1 MAAVTSAILAGVA
14 VAVAASGTGYAISEN
29 EDAKDQA
36 KKQRRKAEQDAAKVV
51 ADLEAEKV
59 ASRNKEIQAASLAA
73 NISNRKAEFN
83 PSGIQGTVTAA
94 ADGGGLA
101 SVIGS
106 SSGNM
111 RTLIGG

>member
-1 MAAVTSAILAGVA
+1 MAAVTSVILAS
-14 VAVAASGTGYAISEN
+14 VAVAAAAAGTAYTIVEN

-36 KKQRRKAEQDAAKVV
+36 KKQRRKAEEDAAIAV

-59 ASRNKEIQAASLAA
+59 GSRDKEIQAAISA
-73 NISNRKAEFN
+73 SNRANRKTEFN

-94 ADGGGLA
+94 SDGDGLS

-106 SSGNM
+106 SPGNFG
-111 RTLIGG
+111 TLIGG